1 MSIQENSISE
11 RYENNSLP
19 KIKLN
24 SVQTKWLDTF
34 LKDSSIKYA
43 EVSNCPLCD
52 SENAILIAQ
61 KDRYGIPLKTVVCEN
76 CGLVRSYNQLTEA
89 SQKLFY
95 KKYYRN
101 IDKGLETHGEEAA
114 SEK

>member
-1 MSIQENSISE
+1 MAIQENLISD

-24 SVQTKWLDTF
+24 SVQTKWLDVF
-34 LKDSSIKYA
+34 LKDSSIKYE
-43 EVSNCPLCD
+43 EVPDYPLCS
-52 SENAILIAQ
+52 SENAILIAK

-101 IDKGLETHGEEAA
+101 IYEELEAHGEEAA